1 MALDL
6 ARAARLSHA
15 CPRQLP
21 RHACWLE
28 RCTGGTRAPAG
39 SAVEDA
45 HGPQQGLQAL
55 LNPTDVHTA
64 SQLHVRPVTATAR
77 ASCAGKRSSRTE
89 QARLQGRRVQRVRG
103 RAEDVDQRAPRQ
115 PQARDQA
122 PLRLPAPPAAL
133 SAARANQD
141 AAGVTAPHSHCP
153 FSCCLLL
160 TLAACGMGTLGL
172 CHGLHPRACQKR
184 QANALRAST
193 GFARADA
200 QPPDWRGAC
209 ACAQAPRVVHALASG
224 GGAGGRSRGAHVAPA
239 RPQAPAA
246 LSAAPPE
253 TAPAAAERQPHV
265 PSKA

>member
-1 MALDL
+1 VARATAHTLPSAGNECKHSSACEQTTDGARTPERAGLAFHVRGRARPEQHRQRLATADLPGLDVALDL

-122 PLRLPAPPAAL
+122 PLRLLAPPAAL

-160 TLAACGMGTLGL
+160 TLAAYC
-172 CHGLHPRACQKR
+172 
-184 QANALRAST
+184 
-193 GFARADA
+193 
-200 QPPDWRGAC
+200 
-209 ACAQAPRVVHALASG
+209 
-224 GGAGGRSRGAHVAPA
+224 
-239 RPQAPAA
+239 
-246 LSAAPPE
+246 
-253 TAPAAAERQPHV
+253 
-265 PSKA
+265 